1 MSYLA
6 RTALNGFAL
15 WVMTLVV
22 PGVNI
27 VGGQDTL
34 AHVGIIFVVSALFG
48 LVNAIKPILQ
58 VLSLPLLILTLG
70 LFSVVINAFLLW
82 LTSQFTK
89 VLGWGLIVDPFWW
102 QAIFGAV
109 VLSVVS
115 WALQAVTPR
124 TASR

>member
-1 MSYLA
+1 MMSYLF

-22 PGVNI
+22 PGANF
-27 VGGQDTL
+27 VGGNDTAGQL
-34 AHVGIIFVVSALFG
+34 GIIFVVAALFG

-58 VLSLPLLILTLG
+58 VLSLPLLVLTLG
-70 LFSVVINAFLLW
+70 LFSIVINAFLLW

-89 VLGWGLIVDPFWW
+89 VLGWGLTVEPFWW
-102 QAIFGAV
+102 QAIFAAI

-115 WALQAVTPR
+115 WALAAVT
-124 TASR
+124 SRN

>member
-1 MSYLA
+1 MMSYLF

-22 PGVNI
+22 PGANL
-27 VGGQDTL
+27 VGGNDTASQL
-34 AHVGIIFVVSALFG
+34 GVIFVVAALFG

-58 VLSLPLLILTLG
+58 ILSLPLLILTLG
-70 LFSVVINAFLLW
+70 LFSIVINAFLLW

-89 VLGWGLIVDPFWW
+89 VLGWGLTVEPFWW
-102 QAIFGAV
+102 QAIFGAI

-115 WALQAVTPR
+115 WALAAVT
-124 TASR
+124 SRN